1 MNNILLRVPKF
12 LLLTILISFILIFI
26 IQSCHSPVSPPINKG
41 NVSLSFYE
49 AASTEAWIKFTAD
62 NVSLPVNL
70 TIKSGN
76 DVLYNSSVTSSDS
89 LIYIDSLLPNKSYTL
104 QGYFT
109 ENNRQSTT
117 DKITFTTMDTT
128 SNYFTWQ
135 TFTFGGNAG
144 SCNLYD
150 VAIVNDTLAYAV
162 GSIYLNDSTG
172 KPDPYPY
179 SLGVWNGKSW
189 SFKHI
194 YYTDQNNNSLL
205 ISPLQGIN
213 FISLTN
219 IWFSGGSIYQWD
231 GVSTQ
236 LNISLDRYDYFNG
249 GNEIITKLWGITSN
263 NIYCVGTLGTI
274 AHYDGKTWQ
283 KIESGSTADI
293 NDIWGIDVNG
303 SVKVYCAVSDIAQL
317 SEHKILTIDSGNKVD
332 SVKWDVPGRRVG
344 TIWTKTGFPIYVGGG
359 GVFENKRGYWKE
371 QKEIPLYYST
381 KIRGNDLNDI
391 YVCGSYGLFAH
402 YNGERWKYFNNLYV
416 NGSLLSLAVKGDMV
430 IAVGYLDNEQAFIVL
445 GKRN

>member
-1 MNNILLRVPKF
+1 MKMEIMLIIFTLLIIN
-12 LLLTILISFILIFI
+12 LL
-26 IQSCHSPVSPPINKG
+26 SCHTPVSPPVSNGSI
-41 NVSLSFYE
+41 SLSFYE
-49 AASTEAWIKFTAD
+49 AASTEAWIKFSAD

-172 KPDPYPY
+172 QPDPNAYN
-179 SLGVWNGKSW
+179 LVKWNGHDWELLQKQ
-189 SFKHI
+189 F
-194 YYTDQNNNSLL
+194 YTFCNQSNTGSYPVQSVSVLSDTEIWISSYSEIAICNNYKELSIMCTPVSISKMYSVNNN
-205 ISPLQGIN
+205 
-213 FISLTN
+213 TV
-219 IWFSGGSIYQWD
+219 Y
-231 GVSTQ
+231 T
-236 LNISLDRYDYFNG
+236 
-249 GNEIITKLWGITSN
+249 
-263 NIYCVGTLGTI
+263 VGKNGTI
-274 AHYDGKTWQ
+274 GYYNGQNWQ
-283 KIESGSTADI
+283 KIASGTTADI

-303 SVKVYCAVSDIAQL
+303 NIKVYCAVSDFLQV
-317 SEHKILTIDSGNKVD
+317 SEHKILTINGNNKVD
-332 SVKWDVPGRRVG
+332 SVQWNTGREVHS
-344 TIWTKTGFPIYVGGG
+344 IWTKTGFPIYTAGD
-359 GVFENKRGYWKE
+359 GVFENKRDNWEE
-371 QKEIPLYYST
+371 QKQVSGYYSR
-381 KIRGNDLNDI
+381 KVRGNNLNDI
-391 YVCGSYGLFAH
+391 YVCGDYGLFAH
-402 YNGERWKYFNNLYV
+402 YNGERWKVFNNLYI
-416 NGSLLSLAVKGDMV
+416 NGSLLSLAVKDNMV
-430 IAVGYLDNEQAFIVL
+430 IAVGYLDNEQAIIVM
-445 GKRN
+445 GKRQ